1 MVGDRRREDVPGKNP
16 IESHFR
22 AEWAGDWKPS
32 PWGGVAGAT
41 LGGGALADPL
51 WSLVRQA
58 QGPFSREGEEVQGSW
73 GLLAPGWPGASR
85 VLGPKE
91 SRLLGLLEVG
101 WEATK
106 PQQDSGSAGPLPSP
120 PALA

>member
-1 MVGDRRREDVPGKNP
+1 MGGRLEAQPLGGRG
-16 IESHFR
+16 
-22 AEWAGDWKPS
+22 WCY
-32 PWGGVAGAT
+32 PWGRGLGRPPLVLGKAGP
-41 LGGGALADPL
+41 GPL
-51 WSLVRQA
+51 LPR
-58 QGPFSREGEEVQGSW
+58 GEEVQGSW

-106 PQQDSGSAGPLPSP
+106 PQQDSGSAGPLPFP